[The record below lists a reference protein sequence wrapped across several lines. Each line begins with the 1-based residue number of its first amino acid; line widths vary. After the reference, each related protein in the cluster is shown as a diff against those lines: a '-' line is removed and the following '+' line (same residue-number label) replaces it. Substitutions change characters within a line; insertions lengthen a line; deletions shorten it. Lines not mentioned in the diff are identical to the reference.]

1 MAQKRSGFP
10 TDCVE
15 ENGNLIQVF
24 LNRARFFGSK
34 KALFYKVQ
42 GEYTGSYS
50 WQDWMK
56 IVRETAMALHSLGIR
71 KGDHVGILSEN
82 GPEWTFADLG
92 ILSLGAVTVPIYPTA
107 SLEDIRFIINHADLK
122 VLFVSTEEQ
131 YRKIEGFRSK
141 FLPAGVIL
149 FTPGSLGNVSDL
161 KTFLEIGHCHDLN
174 HRDLYEQCVKSV
186 GPDDLASIIY
196 TSGTTGAPKGVM
208 LTHRNFIANY
218 QGSFQRIQIDDRDSV
233 LSFLPLS
240 HVFERLGG
248 YYYQA
253 AYGVSIAYAESFMT
267 VAEDIL
273 KVKPTLVVAV
283 PRFYEKMYVRI
294 LEEVQKAPAWK
305 RRLFNWAIRIGTST
319 AQMKIR
325 KHPVPIWLGFYNRI
339 AKKVVFNKIKQA
351 MGGRI
356 RFFISGGA
364 PLSKNLAR
372 FFYAADIM
380 ILEGY
385 GLTETSP
392 VIAVNALDDFRFG
405 TVGKP
410 IAGIRVKIAK
420 DGEIL
425 TQGPCVMKGYYN
437 DPHATAKCI
446 QDGWLHTGD
455 IGHFDDDGFLHIT
468 DRKKDIIV
476 NAGGKNIS
484 PQNIEGRILADPFFL
499 QAIVLGDKRPY
510 LCALLVPHKQEV
522 LHYGEQ
528 RRLSDLSFEKL
539 LEHSA
544 VQAWVRAHLERCME
558 GLAGYETVRAFIL
571 LPHEFTLLA
580 GEMTPTLKIRRSV
593 VMKEYQKAID
603 ELYRKTDHE
612 WEQRKALGPGPSD
625 GSGCNCVN

>member
-10 TDCVE
+10 SDCVE
-15 ENGNLIQVF
+15 ENGNLVQVF
-24 LNRARFFGSK
+24 RERARFFGSK

-42 GEYTGSYS
+42 GAYTGNYS
-50 WQDWMK
+50 WQDWMR
-56 IVRETAMALHSLGIR
+56 IARETAMALQSLGIR

-107 SLEDIRFIINHADLK
+107 SLEDIRYIIDHADLK
-122 VLFVSTEEQ
+122 ALFVSTEEQ
-131 YRKIEGFRSK
+131 YRKIEGFKSK
-141 FLPAGVIL
+141 FLPAGIIL
-149 FTPGSLGNVSDL
+149 FQAGDLGDVQALGAFRETGRCYDL
-161 KTFLEIGHCHDLN
+161 DHG
-174 HRDLYEQCVKSV
+174 DLYDQCVKSV
-186 GPDDLASIIY
+186 GPDDLATIIY

-208 LTHRNFIANY
+208 LTHRNLIANY

-240 HVFERLGG
+240 HIFERLAG

-267 VAEDIL
+267 VAEDIR
-273 KVKPTLVVAV
+273 KVKPTIVVAV
-283 PRFYEKMYVRI
+283 PRFYEKTYARI
-294 LEEVQKAPAWK
+294 LEEVQKAPRWK
-305 RRLFNWAIRIGTST
+305 QRLFNWAVRIGTRT
-319 AQMKIR
+319 AQMKMR
-325 KHPVPIWLGFYNRI
+325 EHPVPRWLGFYHWI
-339 AKKVVFNKIKQA
+339 AKQVVFNKIKKA

-364 PLSKNLAR
+364 PLPKELAR

-410 IAGIRVKIAK
+410 IAGIRVKIAE

-437 DPHATAKCI
+437 NPHATADCI
-446 QDGWLHTGD
+446 KGGWFYTGD
-455 IGHFDDDGFLHIT
+455 IGHFDDEGFLHIT

-476 NAGGKNIS
+476 TAGGKNVS
-484 PQNIEGRILADPFFL
+484 PQNIEGRILGDPFFL
-499 QAIVLGDKRPY
+499 QAIVLGDKRSY

-522 LHYGEQ
+522 LHYAEQ
-528 RRLSDLSFEKL
+528 HRLSDLSYEKL
-539 LEHSA
+539 LEHSG
-544 VQAWVRAHLERCME
+544 VQAWVRERLEKRME
-558 GLAGYETVRAFIL
+558 GLASFETVRAFIL
-571 LPHEFTLLA
+571 LPHEFTLFA
-580 GEMTPTLKIRRSV
+580 GEMTPTLKIKRSV
-593 VMKEYQKAID
+593 VMKAHQKAID
-603 ELYRKTDHE
+603 ELYRRTDQE
-612 WEQRKALGPGPSD
+612 WRKRKAM
-625 GSGCNCVN
+625 GSGPL

>member
-1 MAQKRSGFP
+1 MALKRSGFP

-15 ENGNLIQVF
+15 ENGNLVQVF
-24 LNRARFFGSK
+24 RERARFFGSK
-34 KALFYKVQ
+34 KAIFYKVQ
-42 GEYTGSYS
+42 GEYAGSYS

-82 GPEWTFADLG
+82 SPEWTFADLG
-92 ILSLGAVTVPIYPTA
+92 ILSLGAVTVPLYPTA
-107 SLEDIRFIINHADLK
+107 SLEDIRYIIDHADLK
-122 VLFVSTEEQ
+122 ALFVSTEEQ
-131 YRKIEGFRSK
+131 YRKIEGFKSK
-141 FLPAGVIL
+141 FLPAGIIL
-149 FTPGSLGNVSDL
+149 FTPGGVGDVPALA
-161 KTFLEIGHCHDLN
+161 TFREMGRCHDLN
-174 HRDLYEQCVKSV
+174 HGDLYEQCVRNV
-186 GPDDLASIIY
+186 GPDDLATIIY

-240 HVFERLGG
+240 HVFERLAG

-267 VAEDIL
+267 VAEDIR
-273 KVKPTLVVAV
+273 KVKPTIVVAV
-283 PRFYEKMYVRI
+283 PRFYEKTYARI
-294 LEEVQKAPAWK
+294 LEKVQKAPVWK
-305 RRLFNWAIRIGTST
+305 QRLFYWSVRIGTKT
-319 AQMKIR
+319 AQMR
-325 KHPVPIWLGFYNRI
+325 MRGHSVPIWLAFYNWI
-339 AKKVVFNKIKQA
+339 AKRVVFNKIKQA

-364 PLSKNLAR
+364 PLSRDLAR

-410 IAGIRVKIAK
+410 IAGIRVKIAE

-437 DPHATAKCI
+437 NPQATADCI
-446 QDGWLHTGD
+446 KGGWFHTGD
-455 IGHFDDDGFLHIT
+455 IGHFDDEGFLHIT

-476 NAGGKNIS
+476 TSGGKNVS
-484 PQNIEGRILADPFFL
+484 PQNIEGRILGDNLFF

-510 LCALLVPHKQEV
+510 LCALLVPHKQEI
-522 LHYGEQ
+522 LRYAEQ
-528 RRLSDLSFEKL
+528 HRISDLSYEKL
-539 LEHSA
+539 LEHSGI
-544 VQAWVRAHLERCME
+544 QAWVRERLEKRME
-558 GLAGYETVRAFIL
+558 GLAGFETVRAFIL
-571 LPHEFTLLA
+571 LPQEFTLA
-580 GEMTPTLKIRRSV
+580 SGEMTPTLKIKRRV

-612 WEQRKALGPGPSD
+612 WGKRQSSSASA
-625 GSGCNCVN
+625 S

>member
-1 MAQKRSGFP
+1 MALKRSGFP
-10 TDCVE
+10 PDCVE

-24 LNRARFFGSK
+24 RHRARFFGSK

-42 GEYTGSYS
+42 GEYSGSYS
-50 WQDWMK
+50 WQDWMR

-71 KGDHVGILSEN
+71 KGDHVGILAEN
-82 GPEWTFADLG
+82 NPEWTFADLG
-92 ILSLGAVTVPIYPTA
+92 ILSLGAVSVPIYPTA
-107 SLEDIRFIINHADLK
+107 SLEDIHYIIAHADLK
-122 VLFVSTEEQ
+122 ALFVSTEEQ

-141 FLPAGVIL
+141 LLPAGIIL
-149 FTPGSLGNVSDL
+149 FSSGEVKDVPSLGMFRE
-161 KTFLEIGHCHDLN
+161 KGRCHDLA
-174 HRDLYEQCVKSV
+174 HRELYEQCVKSV
-186 GPDDLASIIY
+186 GPDDLATIIY

-240 HVFERLGG
+240 HVFERLAG

-267 VAEDIL
+267 VAEDIC
-273 KVKPTLVVAV
+273 KVRPTIVVAV
-283 PRFYEKMYVRI
+283 PRFYEKTYARI

-305 RRLFNWAIRIGTST
+305 KRLFNWAVRIGTRT
-319 AQMKIR
+319 AQMKICE
-325 KHPVPIWLGFYNRI
+325 HPVPIWLSFYNWI
-339 AKKVVFNKIKQA
+339 AKRVVFNKIKQA

-364 PLSKNLAR
+364 PLSKDLAQ

-410 IAGIRVKIAK
+410 ITGIRVKIAE

-425 TQGPCVMKGYYN
+425 TQGPCVMRGYYN
-437 DPHATAKCI
+437 SPHATAECI
-446 QDGWLHTGD
+446 KDGWFHTGD
-455 IGHFDDDGFLHIT
+455 IGHFDDEGFLHIT

-476 NAGGKNIS
+476 TAGGKNVS
-484 PQNIEGRILADPFFL
+484 PQNIEGRILADNLFS

-510 LCALLVPHKQEV
+510 LCALLVPNKQEI
-522 LHYGEQ
+522 LHYAEQ
-528 RRLSDLSFEKL
+528 HRLSDLSYEKL
-539 LEHSA
+539 LEHPGVES
-544 VQAWVRAHLERCME
+544 WVRERLEKRME
-558 GLAGYETVRAFIL
+558 GLAGFETVKAFIL
-571 LPHEFTLLA
+571 LPHEFTSVA
-580 GEMTPTLKIRRSV
+580 GEVTPTLKIKRRV
-593 VMKEYQKAID
+593 VMKEYQKRID

-612 WEQRKALGPGPSD
+612 WGKRQSSSVRS
-625 GSGCNCVN
+625 S

>member
-10 TDCVE
+10 PDCVE

-24 LNRARFFGSK
+24 LHRARFFGSK
-34 KALFYKVQ
+34 KAIFYKVR

-50 WQDWMK
+50 WQDWMG

-107 SLEDIRFIINHADLK
+107 SLEDTRYIIDHANLK
-122 VLFVSTEEQ
+122 ALFVSTEEQ

-141 FLPAGVIL
+141 FLPAGIIL
-149 FTPGSLGNVSDL
+149 FNRGELADVPSLE
-161 KTFLEIGHCHDLN
+161 TFREMGRGHDLT
-174 HRDLYEQCVKSV
+174 HGDLYEQCVKNV
-186 GPDDLASIIY
+186 GPDDLATIIY

-218 QGSFQRIQIDDRDSV
+218 QGAFQRVQIDEKDSV

-248 YYYQA
+248 YYFQA

-267 VAEDIL
+267 VAEDIR
-273 KVKPTLVVAV
+273 KVRPTIVVAV
-283 PRFYEKMYVRI
+283 PRFYEKTHTRI
-294 LEEVQKAPAWK
+294 MEEVAKAPAWK
-305 RRLFNWAIRIGTST
+305 QRLFHWAVRVGTRVV
-319 AQMKIR
+319 QMKLR
-325 KHPVPIWLGFYNRI
+325 EHPVPLWLGFYNRI

-364 PLSKNLAR
+364 PLSKELAR

-410 IAGIRVKIAK
+410 IAGIRVKIAE

-425 TQGPCVMKGYYN
+425 TQGPCIMKGYYEN
-437 DPHATAKCI
+437 PHATAECI
-446 QDGWLHTGD
+446 KDGWFHTGD
-455 IGHFDDDGFLHIT
+455 IGHFDEEGFLHIT

-476 NAGGKNIS
+476 TAGGKNVS

-510 LCALLVPHKQEV
+510 LCALLVPHKQEI
-522 LHYGEQ
+522 LHFAEQ
-528 RRLSDLSFEKL
+528 HRLSDLSYEKI
-539 LEHSA
+539 LEQPA
-544 VQAWVRAHLERCME
+544 VQAWVRERLEKRME
-558 GLAGYETVRAFIL
+558 GLAGFETVRAFIL
-571 LPHEFTLLA
+571 LPHEFTLVS
-580 GEMTPTLKIRRSV
+580 GEMTPTMKIKRRV
-593 VMKEYQKAID
+593 VMKEHQKAID
-603 ELYRKTDHE
+603 ELYRKTDQE
-612 WEQRKALGPGPSD
+612 REKRLTSSERSA
-625 GSGCNCVN
+625 

>member
-10 TDCVE
+10 PDCVE
-15 ENGNLIQVF
+15 ENGNLVQVF
-24 LNRARFFGSK
+24 QDRARFFGSK
-34 KALFYKVQ
+34 KALFYKIR

-50 WQDWMK
+50 WRDWMK

-107 SLEDIRFIINHADLK
+107 SLEDICYIINHADLK
-122 VLFVSTEEQ
+122 ALFVSTEEQ
-131 YRKIEGFRSK
+131 YHKIEGFKSK
-141 FLPAGVIL
+141 FLPAGIIL
-149 FTPGSLGNVSDL
+149 FTPGDLCDVPALGV
-161 KTFLEIGHCHDLN
+161 FREIGRRHDLN
-174 HRDLYEQCVKSV
+174 HGDLYDQCVRNV
-186 GPDDLASIIY
+186 GPDDLATIIY

-240 HVFERLGG
+240 HVFERLAG

-253 AYGVSIAYAESFMT
+253 AYGVSIAYAENFMT
-267 VAEDIL
+267 VAEDIR
-273 KVKPTLVVAV
+273 KVRPTIVVAV
-283 PRFYEKMYVRI
+283 PRFYEKTYVRI
-294 LEEVQKAPAWK
+294 LEEVQREPVWK
-305 RRLFNWAIRIGTST
+305 QRLFNWAVRIGTRT
-319 AQMKIR
+319 AQVKIR
-325 KHPVPIWLGFYNRI
+325 GHRVPIWLGFYNWI
-339 AKKVVFNKIKQA
+339 AKKIVFNKIKQA

-364 PLSKNLAR
+364 PLSKDLAR
-372 FFYAADIM
+372 FFYAAEIM

-410 IAGIRVKIAK
+410 IPGISVRIAE

-425 TQGPCVMKGYYN
+425 TQGPCVMRGYYHN
-437 DPHATAKCI
+437 PHATAECI
-446 QDGWLHTGD
+446 KDGWFHTGD
-455 IGHFDDDGFLHIT
+455 MGHFDGEGFLHIT

-476 NAGGKNIS
+476 TAGGKNVS
-484 PQNIEGRILADPFFL
+484 PQNIESRILADPFFL

-522 LHYGEQ
+522 LHYAEQ
-528 RRLSDLSFEKL
+528 HRIGDLSYEKL
-539 LEHSA
+539 LEHSG
-544 VQAWVRAHLERCME
+544 VQAWVRERLEKHME
-558 GLAGYETVRAFIL
+558 DLAGFETVRAFIL
-571 LPHEFTLLA
+571 LPHEFTLSA
-580 GEMTPTLKIRRSV
+580 GEMTPTLKIRRRV

-603 ELYRKTDHE
+603 ELYRKTDDE
-612 WEQRKALGPGPSD
+612 WRKRQSQ
-625 GSGCNCVN
+625 SVRSS

>member
-1 MAQKRSGFP
+1 MAQKRSGFLP
-10 TDCVE
+10 DNVE

-24 LNRARFFGSK
+24 QNRAKIFGSK
-34 KALFYKVQ
+34 KALFYKVR
-42 GEYTGSYS
+42 GEYTGSYT
-50 WQDWMK
+50 WHHWMK
-56 IVRETAMALHSLGIR
+56 IVRETAMALHLLGIR

-107 SLEDIRFIINHADLK
+107 SLEDIRYIIDHADLK
-122 VLFVSTEEQ
+122 ALFVSTEEQ
-131 YRKIEGFRSK
+131 YRKIEGFKSK
-141 FLPAGVIL
+141 FLPAGIIL
-149 FTPGSLGNVSDL
+149 FNPGDLGDVPDL
-161 KTFLEIGHCHDLN
+161 AAFREMGRLHDLS
-174 HRDLYEQCVKSV
+174 HGELYEQCLKSV
-186 GPDDLASIIY
+186 GPDDLATIIY

-218 QGSFQRIQIDDRDSV
+218 QGAFQRIQIDESDSV

-240 HVFERLGG
+240 HVFERLAG

-267 VAEDIL
+267 VAEDIR
-273 KVKPTLVVAV
+273 KVKPTIVVAV
-283 PRFYEKMYVRI
+283 PRFYEKTYTRI

-305 RRLFNWAIRIGTST
+305 QGLFNWSVRIGTRT
-319 AQMKIR
+319 AQKKIR
-325 KHPVPIWLGFYNRI
+325 GHSIPIWLGVLNQI
-339 AKKVVFNKIKQA
+339 SKILVFNKIKQA

-364 PLSKNLAR
+364 PLSKELAR

-392 VIAVNALDDFRFG
+392 VIAVNALDDFKFG

-410 IAGIRVKIAK
+410 IAGIRVKIAE

-425 TQGPCVMKGYYN
+425 TQGPCLMKGYYN
-437 DPHATAKCI
+437 NAHATAECI
-446 QDGWLHTGD
+446 KGGWLHTGD

-476 NAGGKNIS
+476 TAGGKNVS

-522 LHYGEQ
+522 LQYAAEH
-528 RRLSDLSFEKL
+528 RLSDIAYEKL
-539 LEHSA
+539 LDHPT
-544 VQAWVRAHLERCME
+544 VQAWVEARLEKHME
-558 GLAGYETVRAFIL
+558 GLASFETVRAFIL
-571 LPHEFTLLA
+571 LPHEFSLGA
-580 GEMTPTLKIRRSV
+580 GEMTPTLKIKRRV
-593 VMKEYQKAID
+593 VMKEYHEAID
-603 ELYRKTDHE
+603 ELYRKTDAA
-612 WEQRKALGPGPSD
+612 RSSKR
-625 GSGCNCVN
+625 

>member
-1 MAQKRSGFP
+1 MVQKRSGFP
-10 TDCVE
+10 PDCVE

-24 LNRARFFGSK
+24 RDRARFFGSK
-34 KALFYKVQ
+34 KAIFYKVQ
-42 GEYTGSYS
+42 AEYTGSYS

-71 KGDHVGILSEN
+71 KGDPVGILSEN

-107 SLEDIRFIINHADLK
+107 SLEDIRYIIEHADLK
-122 VLFVSTEEQ
+122 AIFVSTEEQ

-141 FLPAGVIL
+141 FLPAGIIL
-149 FTPGSLGNVSDL
+149 FTSGRLGDVPAL
-161 KTFLEIGHCHDLN
+161 ETFREMGRCHDLA
-174 HRDLYEQCVKSV
+174 HGDLYEQCVKSV
-186 GPDDLASIIY
+186 GPDDLATIIY

-218 QGSFQRIQIDDRDSV
+218 QGAFQRIQIDDRDSV

-240 HVFERLGG
+240 HVFERLAG

-253 AYGVSIAYAESFMT
+253 AYGVSIAYAENFMT
-267 VAEDIL
+267 VAEDIR
-273 KVKPTLVVAV
+273 KVRPTIVVAV
-283 PRFYEKMYVRI
+283 PRFYEKTYARI
-294 LEEVQKAPAWK
+294 LEEVGKAPSWK
-305 RRLFNWAIRIGTST
+305 QRFFYWAVRIGTRT
-319 AQMKIR
+319 AQIR
-325 KHPVPIWLGFYNRI
+325 IRGQRVPRWLAFYNRI
-339 AKKVVFNKIKQA
+339 AKAVVFNKIKRA

-364 PLSKNLAR
+364 PLSKELAR
-372 FFYAADIM
+372 FFYAANIM

-392 VIAVNALDDFRFG
+392 VIAVNALDDFKFG

-410 IAGIRVKIAK
+410 IPGIRVKIAEN
-420 DGEIL
+420 GEIL
-425 TQGPCVMKGYYN
+425 TAGPCVMKGYYN
-437 DPHATAKCI
+437 HPQETAECI
-446 QDGWLHTGD
+446 KDGWFHTGD
-455 IGHFDDDGFLHIT
+455 IGHFDDEGFLHIT

-476 NAGGKNIS
+476 TAGGKNVS

-522 LHYGEQ
+522 LQYAGEH
-528 RRLSDLSFEKL
+528 RLSDLSYEKL
-539 LEHSA
+539 LEHSD
-544 VQAWVRAHLERCME
+544 VQAWVRERLEKRME

-571 LPHEFTLLA
+571 LPHEFTLFA
-580 GEMTPTLKIRRSV
+580 GEMTPTLKIKRRV

-603 ELYRKTDHE
+603 ELFRRTDQEWAKRK
-612 WEQRKALGPGPSD
+612 P
-625 GSGCNCVN
+625 

>member
-10 TDCVE
+10 PDCVE
-15 ENGNLIQVF
+15 ENGNLVQVF
-24 LNRARFFGSK
+24 QERARFFGSK

-50 WQDWMK
+50 WREWMK
-56 IVRETAMALHSLGIR
+56 TSRETAMALHLLGIR

-107 SLEDIRFIINHADLK
+107 SLEDTRYIIDHADLK
-122 VLFVSTEEQ
+122 ALFVSTEEQ
-131 YRKIEGFRSK
+131 YRKIEGFKSK
-141 FLPAGVIL
+141 FLPAGIIL
-149 FTPGSLGNVSDL
+149 FTPGGLKNVPDLGA
-161 KTFLEIGHCHDLN
+161 FREMGYRYDLN
-174 HRDLYEQCVKSV
+174 HEGLYEQCVKNV
-186 GPDDLASIIY
+186 GPDDLATIIY

-218 QGSFQRIQIDDRDSV
+218 QGSFQRIQIDERDSV

-240 HVFERLGG
+240 HVFERLAG

-267 VAEDIL
+267 VAEDIR
-273 KVKPTLVVAV
+273 KVKPTIVVAV
-283 PRFYEKMYVRI
+283 PRFYEKTYARI
-294 LEEVQKAPAWK
+294 LEEVRKAPAWRQK
-305 RRLFNWAIRIGTST
+305 LFHWAVRIGTR
-319 AQMKIR
+319 AVQKKIR
-325 KHPVPIWLGFYNRI
+325 GSPVPVWLGFYNQI
-339 AKKVVFNKIKQA
+339 AQRVVLNKIKQA

-364 PLSKNLAR
+364 PLSKDLAR

-392 VIAVNALDDFRFG
+392 VIAVNALDDFKFG

-410 IAGIRVKIAK
+410 IAGIRVEIAE

-437 DPHATAKCI
+437 HPQATAECI
-446 QDGWLHTGD
+446 KDGWLHTGD
-455 IGHFDDDGFLHIT
+455 IGCFDDDGFLHIV

-476 NAGGKNIS
+476 TAGGKNVS
-484 PQNIEGRILADPFFL
+484 PQNIEGRILADPFFA
-499 QAIVLGDKRPY
+499 QAIVLGDKKPY

-522 LHYGEQ
+522 LNYAEKYRIG
-528 RRLSDLSFEKL
+528 DLSYEEL
-539 LEHSA
+539 LEHSG
-544 VQAWVRAHLERCME
+544 VRSWAGERLEKCME
-558 GLAGYETVRAFIL
+558 GLAGFETVKAFIL
-571 LPHEFTLLA
+571 LPQEFTLVA
-580 GEMTPTLKIRRSV
+580 GEMTPTLKIKRRV
-593 VMKEYQKAID
+593 IMKAYQNTID
-603 ELYRKTDHE
+603 ELYRKTDAA
-612 WEQRKALGPGPSD
+612 WSAKK
-625 GSGCNCVN
+625 

>member
-10 TDCVE
+10 SDCVE

-24 LNRARFFGSK
+24 RNRARIFGSK
-34 KALFYKVQ
+34 KALFYKIQ
-42 GEYTGSYS
+42 GEYTGSYP
-50 WQDWMK
+50 WQEWMR

-71 KGDHVGILSEN
+71 KGDHVGLLSEN
-82 GPEWTFADLG
+82 RPEWTFADLG

-107 SLEDIRFIINHADLK
+107 SLEDIRYIIDHADLK
-122 VLFVSTEEQ
+122 ALFVSNEEQ

-141 FLPAGVIL
+141 FLPTGIIL
-149 FTPGSLGNVSDL
+149 FTPGGVGDAPSLES
-161 KTFLEIGHCHDLN
+161 FREIGRCHDLS
-174 HRDLYEQCVKSV
+174 HGDLYELCVKSV
-186 GPDDLASIIY
+186 GPDDLATIIY

-218 QGSFQRIQIDDRDSV
+218 QGSFQRVQIDERDSV

-248 YYYQA
+248 YYFQA
-253 AYGVSIAYAESFMT
+253 AYGVSIAYAESFTT
-267 VAEDIL
+267 VAEDIR
-273 KVKPTLVVAV
+273 KVKPTIVVAV
-283 PRFYEKMYVRI
+283 PRFYEKTYARI
-294 LEEVQKAPAWK
+294 LEEVQKTAAWK
-305 RRLFNWAIRIGTST
+305 RRLFSWAVRIGTKT

-325 KHPVPIWLGFYNRI
+325 GRAVPLWLAFYNRI
-339 AKKVVFNKIKQA
+339 AKRVVFNKIRQA

-364 PLSKNLAR
+364 PLSKDLAR

-385 GLTETSP
+385 GLTETGP
-392 VIAVNALDDFRFG
+392 VIAVNAVDDFRFG

-410 IAGIRVKIAK
+410 ISGIRVKIAE

-437 DPHATAKCI
+437 NPRATAECI
-446 QDGWLHTGD
+446 KEGWFHTGD
-455 IGHFDDDGFLHIT
+455 IGHFDDEGFLHIT

-476 NAGGKNIS
+476 TAGGKNVS

-510 LCALLVPHKQEV
+510 LCALLVPNKQEV
-522 LHYGEQ
+522 LRYAAQH
-528 RRLSDLSFEKL
+528 RLSDLAYEKI
-539 LEHSA
+539 LEHA
-544 VQAWVRAHLERCME
+544 GVQAWVREKIEKRME
-558 GLAGYETVRAFIL
+558 GLAGFETVRAFIL
-571 LPHEFTLLA
+571 LPHEFTLGA
-580 GEMTPTLKIRRSV
+580 GEMTPTLKIKRRV
-593 VMKEYQKAID
+593 VMKEYQSAID

-612 WEQRKALGPGPSD
+612 RGKRQFSLDRSA
-625 GSGCNCVN
+625 

>member
-10 TDCVE
+10 PDGVE
-15 ENGNLIQVF
+15 ENGNLVQVF
-24 LNRARFFGSK
+24 QDRSRFFGSK
-34 KALFYKVQ
+34 KALFFKVQ

-50 WQDWMK
+50 WREWMK
-56 IVRETAMALHSLGIR
+56 TVRETAMALHLLGIR

-107 SLEDIRFIINHADLK
+107 SLEDTRYIIDHADLK
-122 VLFVSTEEQ
+122 ALFVSTEEQ

-141 FLPAGVIL
+141 FLPAGIIL
-149 FTPGSLGNVSDL
+149 FTPGGLKDVPDLGA
-161 KTFLEIGHCHDLN
+161 FREMGRRHDLN
-174 HRDLYEQCVKSV
+174 HTGLYDQCVKNV
-186 GPDDLASIIY
+186 GPDDLATIIY

-218 QGSFQRIQIDDRDSV
+218 QGSFQRIQIDERDSV

-240 HVFERLGG
+240 HVFERLAG

-267 VAEDIL
+267 VAEDIR
-273 KVKPTLVVAV
+273 KVKPTIVVAV
-283 PRFYEKMYVRI
+283 PRFYEKTYARI
-294 LEEVQKAPAWK
+294 LDEVQKAPAW
-305 RRLFNWAIRIGTST
+305 RQRLFNWAVRIGTKT
-319 AQMKIR
+319 AQKKIR
-325 KHPVPIWLGFYNRI
+325 GSPVPAWLGFYNRI
-339 AKKVVFNKIKQA
+339 AQRVVFNKIKQA

-356 RFFISGGA
+356 RLFISGGA
-364 PLSKNLAR
+364 PLSKDLAR

-392 VIAVNALDDFRFG
+392 VIAVNALDDFKFG

-410 IAGIRVKIAK
+410 IAGIRVKIAE

-437 DPHATAKCI
+437 HPHATAECI
-446 QDGWLHTGD
+446 KDGWLHTGD
-455 IGHFDDDGFLHIT
+455 IGRFDDDGFLHIV

-476 NAGGKNIS
+476 TAGGKNVS
-484 PQNIEGRILADPFFL
+484 PQNIEGRILADPFFV
-499 QAIVLGDKRPY
+499 QAIVLGDKKPY

-522 LHYGEQ
+522 LRYAAEHRIG
-528 RRLSDLSFEKL
+528 DLSFEKL
-539 LEHSA
+539 LEHS
-544 VQAWVRAHLERCME
+544 QVRAWAGERLKRCME
-558 GLAGYETVRAFIL
+558 GLAGFETVKAFIL
-571 LPHEFTLLA
+571 LPHEFNLAA
-580 GEMTPTLKIRRSV
+580 GEMTPTLKIKRRI
-593 VMKEYQKAID
+593 VMKEYQNAID

-612 WEQRKALGPGPSD
+612 WEKRQASSMRPS
-625 GSGCNCVN
+625 

>member
-1 MAQKRSGFP
+1 MAKKRSGFP
-10 TDCVE
+10 PDCVE
-15 ENGNLIQVF
+15 ENGNLVQVF
-24 LNRARFFGSK
+24 RNRARFFGSK
-34 KALFYKVQ
+34 KALFYKIR
-42 GEYTGSYS
+42 GEYTGFYS
-50 WQDWMK
+50 WRDWMK
-56 IVRETAMALHSLGIR
+56 IVRETALALHLLGIR

-92 ILSLGAVTVPIYPTA
+92 ILSLGAVSVPVYPTA
-107 SLEDIRFIINHADLK
+107 SLEDIRYIINHADLK
-122 VLFVSTEEQ
+122 ALFVSSEEQ
-131 YRKIEGFRSK
+131 YRKIEGFKSK
-141 FLPAGVIL
+141 FLPAGIIL
-149 FTPGSLGNVSDL
+149 FTPGDL
-161 KTFLEIGHCHDLN
+161 KDVSTLRTFRKMGRCHDLN
-174 HRDLYEQCVKSV
+174 HGDLYEQCVRNV
-186 GPDDLASIIY
+186 GPDDLATIIY

-240 HVFERLGG
+240 HVFERLAG

-253 AYGVSIAYAESFMT
+253 AYGVSIAYAENFMT
-267 VAEDIL
+267 VAEDIR
-273 KVKPTLVVAV
+273 KVRPTIVVAV
-283 PRFYEKMYVRI
+283 PRFYEKIYVRI
-294 LEEVQKAPAWK
+294 LEQAQRAPIWK
-305 RRLFNWAIRIGTST
+305 QRLFDWAVRIGTRI

-325 KHPVPIWLGFYNRI
+325 EHRVPIWFGFYNWI
-339 AKKVVFNKIKQA
+339 AKRIVFDKIKQA

-410 IAGIRVKIAK
+410 IPGVSVKIAE

-425 TQGPCVMKGYYN
+425 TQGPCVMKGYYRN
-437 DPHATAKCI
+437 PHATEECI
-446 QDGWLHTGD
+446 KNGWFHTGD
-455 IGHFDDDGFLHIT
+455 IGHFDGEGFLHIT

-476 NAGGKNIS
+476 TAGGKNVS
-484 PQNIEGRILADPFFL
+484 PQNIENRILADSFFL

-522 LHYGEQ
+522 LHYAEQ
-528 RRLSDLSFEKL
+528 HRMGDLSYEKL

-544 VQAWVRAHLERCME
+544 VQTWVREQLEKCMD
-558 GLAGYETVRAFIL
+558 GLAGFETVRAFIL
-571 LPHEFTLLA
+571 LPHEFTLSA
-580 GEMTPTLKIRRSV
+580 GEMTPTLKIRRRV
-593 VMKEYQKAID
+593 VTNEYQKAID

-612 WEQRKALGPGPSD
+612 WKKRQRSLT
-625 GSGCNCVN
+625 

>member
-1 MAQKRSGFP
+1 MAQKRSEFP
-10 TDCVE
+10 SDCIE
-15 ENGNLIQVF
+15 EHGNLLQVF
-24 LNRARFFGSK
+24 LNRAQFFGSK

-42 GEYTGSYS
+42 GEFAGSYS

-92 ILSLGAVTVPIYPTA
+92 ILSLGGVVVPIYPTA
-107 SLEDIRFIINHADLK
+107 SLEDTRYIIEHADLK
-122 VLFVSTEEQ
+122 AIFVSTEEQ
-131 YRKIEGFRSK
+131 YRKIEGFSSR
-141 FLPAGVIL
+141 FLPAGIIL
-149 FTPGSLGNVSDL
+149 LTSEGLGDVPSLG
-161 KTFLEIGHCHDLN
+161 TFREMGRRHEQCHSG
-174 HRDLYEQCVKSV
+174 LYDQCVKSV
-186 GPDDLASIIY
+186 GPDDLATIIY

-218 QGSFQRIQIDDRDSV
+218 QGAFQRIQIDDRDSV

-253 AYGVSIAYAESFMT
+253 AYGVSIAYAGSHMT

-273 KVKPTLVVAV
+273 KVRPTIVVAV
-283 PRFYEKMYVRI
+283 PRFYEKTYARI
-294 LEEVQKAPAWK
+294 LEEVQKSPVWK
-305 RRLFNWAIRIGTST
+305 QRLFKWAVRIGTRV
-319 AQMKIR
+319 AQLRMR
-325 KHPVPIWLGFYNRI
+325 EQPVPLRLGFYNRI
-339 AKKVVFNKIKQA
+339 AKRMVFNKIKQA

-364 PLSKNLAR
+364 PLSKDLAR
-372 FFYAADIM
+372 FFCAADIM

-410 IAGIRVKIAK
+410 ISGIRVKIAE

-437 DPHATAKCI
+437 NPHATAECI
-446 QDGWLHTGD
+446 KDGWLHTGD
-455 IGHFDDDGFLHIT
+455 IGNFDDEGFLHIT

-476 NAGGKNIS
+476 TAGGKNVS

-510 LCALLVPHKQEV
+510 LCALLVPNKQEV
-522 LHYGEQ
+522 LHYAEQ
-528 RRLSDLSFEKL
+528 RRLGDLSYEKL
-539 LEHSA
+539 LEHSG
-544 VQAWVRAHLERCME
+544 VQVWVRERLEKCME
-558 GLAGYETVRAFIL
+558 GLAGFETVRAFIL
-571 LPHEFTLLA
+571 LPHEFTLSA
-580 GEMTPTLKIRRSV
+580 GEMTPTLKIKRRV
-593 VMKEYQKAID
+593 VMKEYHKAID

-612 WEQRKALGPGPSD
+612 WEKRLSSAVS
-625 GSGCNCVN
+625 